1 MVIHVHKVKAT
12 LTDHAVD
19 IERYEAQTMMM
30 TCTDAA
36 TIRWQHIV
44 SDHDIININ
53 VVDLWNSAAPW
64 IMMVYKEVDLMQY
77 IEREAAG
84 LHINTHIYTDMQ

>member
-1 MVIHVHKVKAT
+1 MNFGKHSFPLAMREGMVFLPSGSI
-12 LTDHAVD
+12 LTDHVVD
-19 IERYEAQTMMM
+19 IERYEAQMMMM

-64 IMMVYKEVDLMQY
+64 IMMVYKEVDN
-77 IEREAAG
+77 I
-84 LHINTHIYTDMQ
+84 